1 MKPIVLASKSASR
14 SAVLAAAG
22 VTFEAIGSGVDEAQ
36 TKAGLLAKGTNARD
50 VAKTLARLKA
60 AAVSKARPDA
70 LVIGADQTLE
80 LDGAL
85 VDRAESLAEGG
96 QRLKALRG
104 RFHELHAA
112 LALAVEGRVVW
123 RHAES
128 PRVTLRRFSDTF
140 LEDYLNRNRE
150 AVLGSVGCYHLE
162 GEGAQLIERI
172 EGDYFAVLG
181 LPLLPLLDE
190 LRRREALAA

>member
-1 MKPIVLASKSASR
+1 MKTVVLASKSPSR
-14 SAVLAAAG
+14 AAVLAAAG
-22 VTFEAIGSGVDEAQ
+22 VAFETATAGVDEAEVK
-36 TKAGLLAKGTNARD
+36 TDLVAKGAVPRD
-50 VAKTLARLKA
+50 VAKALARAKA
-60 AAVSKARPDA
+60 VAVSKTQPGA

-85 VDRAESLAEGG
+85 VDKADSLEAGAA
-96 QRLKALRG
+96 RLKALRG
-104 RFHELHAA
+104 RFHELHSA
-112 LALAVEGRVVW
+112 LAMAADGRVVW

-128 PRVTLRRFSDTF
+128 PRVTLRSFSDAF
-140 LEDYLNRNRE
+140 LEDYVSRNQA

-162 GEGAQLIERI
+162 GEGAQLIERV

-190 LRRREALAA
+190 LRRRGALAS